1 MRAAENNPNV
11 DDDQQNGNGKNEVNI
26 SIPHASNRQILFVSH
41 S

>member
-26 SIPHASNRQILFVSH
+26 SIPHAF
-41 S
+41 